1 MARLT
6 KEQIAEIHALRSK
19 SISYR
24 KIAIRLGVSIDTVKA
39 HCRRH
44 KIVPIHPSG
53 THVDE
58 KKKAV
63 GSSQTYKRWKP
74 VTPDP
79 VCEVS
84 VSYSSHDA
92 DALSFLLETLASV
105 FSGR

>member
-19 SISYR
+19 SISYG
-24 KIAIRLGVSIDTVKA
+24 KIAITLGISIDTVKS

-44 KIVPIHPSG
+44 KAMPLQTSC
-53 THVDE
+53 THADKE
-58 KKKAV
+58 KA
-63 GSSQTYKRWKP
+63 GRSSRTYKRWKSA
-74 VTPDP
+74 TPEP

-84 VSYSSHDA
+84 VSYSSQDT
-92 DALSFLLETLASV
+92 DALPFLLETLESV

>member
-6 KEQIAEIHALRSK
+6 EEQITEIHALRSK
-19 SISYR
+19 SVSYG
-24 KIAIRLGVSIDTVKA
+24 KIAITLGISIDTVKS

-44 KIVPIHPSG
+44 KTVPIQSSC
-53 THVDE
+53 THADE
-58 KKKAV
+58 KTKAV
-63 GSSQTYKRWKP
+63 RSSRTYKRWKP

-92 DALSFLLETLASV
+92 DALPFLLETLASV

>member
-6 KEQIAEIHALRSK
+6 EKQIAEIQALRSQ
-19 SISYR
+19 SVSYG
-24 KIAIRLGVSIDTVKA
+24 KIAIALGISIETVKA

-44 KIVPIHPSG
+44 RIMPIQSSSAD
-53 THVDE
+53 VE
-58 KKKAV
+58 KKKNPIQP
-63 GSSQTYKRWKP
+63 SRTYERWKP

-92 DALSFLLETLASV
+92 DALPFLLETLASV
-105 FSGR
+105 FFGR